1 MRIQSTKLII
11 VPSVDIFFAQ
21 KMQKNNRTR
30 KRTSSVNLKV
40 HHPSLSKP
48 FRQKLSSGV
57 TVIGESISSVES
69 VAVGVWVNFGS
80 RDEKEEENGLIHLIE
95 HMAFKGT
102 EHLTADEIVGTIE
115 GRGGYIN
122 AFTTKEFSCYYAKV
136 FKEDLE
142 QAIRVLSDLVSYP
155 GFDESDLQNERKV
168 VLSEMQEVYDDPE
181 DWGMDFIEEKMFA
194 GNSLSLPITGKAS
207 GLKRFIADDLREF
220 HSRNFVADRIVVS
233 VVGNFAKTNLM
244 DLAAK
249 YFSPLRA
256 SSKFY
261 IRRKPCYNKP
271 GEYIVR
277 RNVGKQAHIILGA
290 RAPGLDDDERFAA
303 SMVGVILGDGSSSRL
318 YKSVRE
324 EDALAYSIYSYGSAY
339 ADTGIV
345 GIYACTAVKDV
356 DRAEDKV
363 FSTIEDF
370 VRNGPTKDEVSRAK
384 AQLKAGIIFSLEN
397 LWDRASLFAR
407 DELYYGEGSNLSESL
422 SSIENVTDADV
433 AGAARKYLT
442 KGSFTSLKIL
452 PNLRAARSRYAGKEG
467 GN

>member
-1 MRIQSTKLII
+1 
-11 VPSVDIFFAQ
+11 
-21 KMQKNNRTR
+21 MQKNNRTR
-30 KRTSSVNLKV
+30 KRTSPVNLKI
-40 HHPSLSKP
+40 HPANLTEP
-48 FRQKLSSGV
+48 FRQRLSSGV

-69 VAVGVWVNFGS
+69 VAVGAWINFGS
-80 RDEKEEENGLIHLIE
+80 RDESEEENGLVHLIE

-102 EHLTADEIVGTIE
+102 QHLNADQIVGTIE

-142 QAIRVLSDLVSYP
+142 QAVHVLSDLVLYP
-155 GFDESDLQNERKV
+155 RFDESDLRNERKV

-194 GNSLSLPITGKAS
+194 GNSLALPIIGKAS
-207 GLKRFIADDLREF
+207 GLKGFRVEDLREF
-220 HSRNFVADRIVVS
+220 HSRNFVAGRVVVS
-233 VVGNFAKTNLM
+233 VVGNFSKANLM
-244 DLAAK
+244 GLAAK
-249 YFSPLRA
+249 YFSPIRT
-256 SSKFY
+256 SSMIY
-261 IRRKPCYNKP
+261 IRRKPRYNKP
-271 GEYIVR
+271 GDYVVR

-290 RAPGLDDDERFAA
+290 TAPGLDNEERFAA

-324 EDALAYSIYSYGSAY
+324 DDALAYSIYSYGSAY
-339 ADTGIV
+339 ADVGIV

-356 DRAEDKV
+356 DRAEEKI
-363 FSTIEDF
+363 FSAIDDF

-407 DELYYGEGSNLSESL
+407 DELYYGQRSNVSESL
-422 SSIENVTDADV
+422 TSIENVTDADI
-433 AGAARKYLT
+433 AGAAKKYLT
-442 KGSFTSLKIL
+442 KGGFTLLKIL
-452 PNLRAARSRYAGKEG
+452 PNFRGARTRFAGKEG
-467 GN
+467 EN